1 MVGVML
7 YTPQGIPIKTTV
19 DNTTAAHYEQ
29 LVTRLTSATRSV
41 VRDLDPTNEL
51 TFFRLMSVSHEVLV
65 APDDQFLMLVLQ
77 KTETSGD

>member
-1 MVGVML
+1 ML

-19 DNTTAAHYEQ
+19 DNTTAAQYEQ

-51 TFFRLMSVSHEVLV
+51 TFVRIASKKHEVGV
-65 APDDQFLMLVLQ
+65 IMTA
-77 KTETSGD
+77 